1 MSEKTRYEVSIME
14 RLPDGRLSWQ
24 LLLNTDDEAEAKA
37 LYESLVADEGVK
49 ARVERIEP
57 GKAVHGLASSAR

>member
-49 ARVERIEP
+49 ARIETIVIR
-57 GKAVHGLASSAR
+57 AD